1 MSDPRTVAEERS
13 LGPMR
18 STIADRLQ
26 ESYRNA
32 VHVTVGRSV
41 DAEHLVATVEDAPD
55 GVSIVDGVLAAG
67 SETLAA
73 HPDFNATYEDDTHR
87 LFADQHVGVAV
98 DVNAGL
104 VTPVLRNLESLSLAE
119 IGAERRRLTELVQAG
134 DHAMSDLQHG
144 TFTVSNLGPLGV
156 DSFTPII
163 NPPEVAIL
171 GVDRLRERAVPG
183 EDGPEFRREIRFDL
197 TIDHRIVD
205 GADAARFL
213 ETLDGQLQALGE

>member
-1 MSDPRTVAEERS
+1 MSDPRTVSEERT

-41 DAEHLVATVEDAPD
+41 DAENLVETVEAAPD
-55 GVSIVDGVLAAG
+55 HVSIIDGVLLAL
-67 SETLAA
+67 STTLEA
-73 HPDFNATYEDDTHR
+73 HPSFNATFEDGTHR
-87 LFADQHVGVAV
+87 LFGDQHVGIAV
-98 DVNAGL
+98 DVEAGL
-104 VTPVLRNLESLSLAE
+104 VTPVLRNLGSLSLAE
-119 IGAERRRLTELVQAG
+119 IGDDRRRLVELVQVG
-134 DHAMSDLQHG
+134 DHSMSDLQHG

-171 GVDRLRERAVPG
+171 GVDRLRDRPVPG
-183 EDGPEFRREIRFDL
+183 DDGPEFRREIRFDL

-213 ETLDGQLQALGE
+213 GTLGRHLEELGD